1 MDIAS
6 IALQGVVAADTQ
18 LQDAAVQIASYGRNI
33 PQGANVDTVDL
44 SAAVIALLSART
56 QAAASIDVL
65 KSADQI
71 QASALNLFA

>member
-6 IALQGVVAADTQ
+6 IALQGVMAADNQ
-18 LQDAAVQIASYGRNI
+18 LQDAAVQIASYGANI

-44 SAAVIALLSART
+44 SAAVIALLSAKN

-65 KSADQI
+65 KTADQI
-71 QASALNLFA
+71 QASALNIFA